1 MPLNTPRFRAGRGAT
16 ACSGDTNTTDMAIRE
31 SQRVSGNLRTAR
43 SLTIMLSPA
52 SPINAQSP
60 KPLSPPQAVET
71 YGVHHGYIQPPGDSL
86 YEIGAEVA
94 ASSYTPL
101 PPPDLEIFFGFQ
113 RHPTSVGAR
122 VAYFSPPYPPS
133 LEIFLVM
140 LQIRH
145 EMLEEENISGVY
157 LGNESGELKA
167 FGDMQGRAETWD
179 VVMDILF
186 KTTVSVKVYVEAK
199 YPVKTYCTCI
209 TKSID

>member
-1 MPLNTPRFRAGRGAT
+1 MPLNIPRFRVGRGVT
-16 ACSGDTNTTDMAIRE
+16 ACPGDTDTTYVAIRE
-31 SQRVSGNLRTAR
+31 GRQVSGNLRTAR
-43 SLTIMLSPA
+43 SLTTMLSSA
-52 SPINAQSP
+52 SPTDTQSP
-60 KPLSPPQAVET
+60 KPLSPSQTVET
-71 YGVHHGYIQPPGDSL
+71 YGVHHGYIQHPGDFL
-86 YEIGAEVA
+86 YDIGSEVA
-94 ASSYTPL
+94 DSSYASL

-145 EMLEEENISGVY
+145 EMLEEEHISGVY
-157 LGNESGELKA
+157 LGNESGQLKA

-186 KTTVSVKVYVEAK
+186 KTAVSVKVYVEAS
-199 YPVKTYCTCI
+199 YPVKTYCTFI
-209 TKSID
+209 TRSID